1 MADEIDLRERMRS
14 LPVVYE
20 LPGMDR
26 VEVRSDLIYKSV
38 DGQPLYANVYAPPVS
53 QREPDRLLPAVLF
66 VGRQQT
72 LYSSWGKL
80 AAASGLMAVTF
91 DYSPIGNYEH
101 LREPEQDVLD
111 LLEFVRGQGARLG
124 LDANRLGIWACSS
137 PPVIGWRMA
146 LRDAPAYIRCL
157 VCYYGALNLEHLLTE
172 ADPPEVW
179 DLLRE
184 YSLVKYLS
192 QRPQS
197 LPPMLVVRAG
207 RDHPLNNQSID
218 AFVAEALRQ
227 NAPIEV
233 INYPEG
239 RHAFDVLDNTDRT
252 RQIIRRTLAFLQ
264 THLFSEM

>member
-1 MADEIDLRERMRS
+1 MADENNLRERLRS

-20 LPGMDR
+20 LPGMDQ

-38 DGQPLYANVYAPPVS
+38 DGQPLYANVYAPPAG
-53 QREPDRLLPAVLF
+53 QREPGKLLPAVVF

-72 LYSSWGKL
+72 QYTSWGKL
-80 AAASGLMAVTF
+80 VAASGLMAVIF
-91 DYSPIGNYEH
+91 DYAPIGNFEH

-111 LLEFVRGQGARLG
+111 LLEFVRVEGTGLG
-124 LDANRLGIWACSS
+124 IDANRLGIWACSS
-137 PPVIGWRMA
+137 LPPIGWRMA
-146 LRDAPAYIRCL
+146 LRDAPACIRCL
-157 VCYYGALNLEHLLTE
+157 VSYYGALNLEPLLTE

-184 YSLVKYLS
+184 YSLVKYLDLH
-192 QRPQS
+192 PEA

-207 RDHPLNNQSID
+207 RDHPRLNQAIET
-218 AFVAEALRQ
+218 FVAEALRQ

-239 RHAFDVLDNTDRT
+239 RHAFDVLDDTDRT
-252 RQIIRRTLAFLQ
+252 RQIIRRTLEFLK
-264 THLFSEM
+264 THLFAEM

>member
-1 MADEIDLRERMRS
+1 MADESDLRERMRS

-26 VEVRSDLIYKSV
+26 VTVHPDILYKTV
-38 DGQPLYANVYAPPVS
+38 DGQPLYANIYAPPEG
-53 QREPDRLLPAVLF
+53 EPDRRLPAVLF
-66 VGRQQT
+66 VGRQQAQ
-72 LYSSWGKL
+72 YSSWGKL

-91 DYSPIGNYEH
+91 DYSPIGNFEH

-111 LLEFVRGQGARLG
+111 LLAYVRGQGTSLG
-124 LDANRLGIWACSS
+124 IDVNRLGIWACSS

-146 LRDAPAYIRCL
+146 LRDAPAFICCL

-184 YSLVKYLS
+184 YSLVKYLGLH
-192 QRPQS
+192 PDT

-207 RDHPLNNQSID
+207 RDHPLNNQAID
-218 AFVAEALRQ
+218 VFVAEALSQ
-227 NAPIEV
+227 NAPLEV

-239 RHAFDVLDNTDRT
+239 RHAFDVLDDTART
-252 RQIIRRTLAFLQ
+252 RQIIQRTLAFLQ
-264 THLFSEM
+264 THLGADG